1 MGLSTRLVVGGA
13 VAGTALAYYV
23 RRQRACTGDG
33 YLRIVRSL
41 PGDVLRW
48 ADHTK
53 SRAALALTEGKSAAR
68 EREAEF
74 AQRLLAA
81 GAPPG
86 A

>member
-23 RRQRACTGDG
+23 RRRRACTGDG
-33 YLRIVRSL
+33 YLRIVRGI

-48 ADHTK
+48 ADQTR
-53 SRAALALTEGKSAAR
+53 SRVALALNEGTSAAR

-74 AQRLLAA
+74 TQQLLVS

>member
-1 MGLSTRLVVGGA
+1 VGLSTRLVVGGA

-33 YLRIVRSL
+33 YLRIMRSL
-41 PGDVLRW
+41 PGEVLRW

-68 EREAEF
+68 ERDAEF

-81 GAPPG
+81 GAPQG

>member
-23 RRQRACTGDG
+23 RRRRACTGDG
-33 YLRIVRSL
+33 YLRIVRGI

-48 ADHTK
+48 ADRTK
-53 SRAALALTEGKSAAR
+53 SHAALALSDGKTAAR
-68 EREAEF
+68 EREAKF
-74 AQRLLAA
+74 TQRLLAS